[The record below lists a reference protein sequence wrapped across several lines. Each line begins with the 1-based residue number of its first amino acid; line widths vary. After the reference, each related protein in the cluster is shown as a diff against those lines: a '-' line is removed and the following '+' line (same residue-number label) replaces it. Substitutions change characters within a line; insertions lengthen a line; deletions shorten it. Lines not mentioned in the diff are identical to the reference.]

1 MSPRVL
7 IFGGGSIGAVLAYL
21 LSKSIDASNIV
32 VVCRSNYDVV
42 AKHGFTINSTV
53 YGMNENVRPIAVRS
67 VTEAIQVCP
76 DGFDYICVATK
87 VIVRGNVSQPELIKP
102 AVSAKTNIV
111 LMQNGISIE
120 EPYRALFPD
129 NAITSV
135 VIYMPCT
142 QTAPGVVSHTIYSKF
157 LLGTYPANATS
168 EHKSSTAQFVGI
180 LNDGGATTIH
190 EDDIQLARW
199 TKLIVNGSQN
209 PICALSRLRD
219 VQFLGAAPGAES
231 FCRNVMSE
239 IASIARAE
247 GYSEVDDSVVDR
259 QLRLSTVRSPPGV
272 EPSMMA
278 DALSGQHLEVECIV
292 GNALRIAQRHGVDVP
307 RLETIYYLA
316 KGLDM
321 SFSIPEALLGES
333 KI

>member
-7 IFGGGSIGAVLAYL
+7 VFGGGSIGAVLAYL
-21 LSKSIDASNIV
+21 LSKSISASNIV
-32 VVCRSNYDVV
+32 VVCRSNFDIV
-42 AKHGFTINSTV
+42 AKDGFTINSTV
-53 YGMNENVRPIAVRS
+53 YGMNESVKPIAVRS
-67 VTEAIQVCP
+67 VAEAVQAYP

-87 VIVRGNVSQPELIKP
+87 AIVRGNVSQPELIKP
-102 AVSAKTNIV
+102 AVSAKTTIV

-120 EPYRALFPD
+120 EPYKALFPD
-129 NAITSV
+129 TAIASV

-142 QTAPGVVSHTIYSKF
+142 QTAPGVVSHTVYTKF
-157 LLGTYPANATS
+157 LLGTYPAKSAI
-168 EHKSSTAQFVGI
+168 EHKNSTARFVEL
-180 LNDGGATTIH
+180 LNDAGASATH

-199 TKLIVNGSQN
+199 TKLLVNGSQN

-231 FCRNVMSE
+231 FCRKVMRE

-247 GYSEVDDSVVDR
+247 GYSDVDDSVVER
-259 QLRLSTVRSPPGV
+259 QLQLSARRAPPGV
-272 EPSMMA
+272 EPSMLA
-278 DALSGQHLEVECIV
+278 DALAGQNLEVECIV
-292 GNALRIAQRHGVDVP
+292 GNALRIAQSHGVDVP

-321 SFSIPEALLGES
+321 SFAIPKALLGDS

>member
-1 MSPRVL
+1 MSPRIL

-53 YGMNENVRPIAVRS
+53 YGMNENVRPVAVRS
-67 VTEAIQVCP
+67 VTEAIQAYP

-87 VIVRGNVSQPELIKP
+87 AIVKGNISQPELIKP

-129 NAITSV
+129 NAIASV
-135 VIYMPCT
+135 AIYMPCT
-142 QTAPGVVSHTIYSKF
+142 QTAPGVVSHTLFSKF
-157 LLGTYPANATS
+157 LLGTYPAKAKS
-168 EHKSSTAQFVGI
+168 EHKSSTAQFVGL
-180 LNDGGATTIH
+180 LNDSGATAVH

-199 TKLIVNGSQN
+199 TKLIVNGSLN

-231 FCRNVMSE
+231 FLRNVMSE

-247 GYSEVDDSVVDR
+247 GYREVDDSVVDR

-292 GNALRIAQRHGVDVP
+292 GNALRIAQRHGVDAP

>member
-21 LSKSIDASNIV
+21 ISKSIEVSDIV
-32 VVCRSNYDVV
+32 IVCRSNYDVV
-42 AKHGFTINSTV
+42 ATHGFKINSTV
-53 YGMNENVRPIAVRS
+53 YGMNENVKPIAVRS
-67 VTEAIQVCP
+67 VTEAVQTYP
-76 DGFDYICVATK
+76 DGFDYVCVATK
-87 VIVRGNVSQPELIKP
+87 AIVNGNISQPELIKP
-102 AVSAKTNIV
+102 AVSAKTTIV
-111 LMQNGISIE
+111 LMQNGINIE

-129 NAITSV
+129 TAIASV

-142 QTAPGVVSHTIYSKF
+142 QTAPGVVSHTVYAKF
-157 LLGTYPANATS
+157 LLGTYPAKSTS
-168 EHKSSTAQFVGI
+168 EHKTSTARFVE
-180 LNDGGATTIH
+180 LLKDGGASAVH
-190 EDDIQLARW
+190 EENIQLARW

-219 VQFLGAAPGAES
+219 VQFLGAAPGAAS
-231 FCRNVMSE
+231 FCRNLMSE

-247 GYSEVDDSVVDR
+247 GYSEVDDSVVER
-259 QLRLSTVRSPPGV
+259 QLELSTSRAPPGV

-278 DALSGQHLEVECIV
+278 DALSGQRLEVESIV
-292 GNALRIAQRHGVDVP
+292 GNALRIAQSHGVDVP

-321 SFSIPEALLGES
+321 SFAIPEALLGGS
-333 KI
+333 KN

>member
-1 MSPRVL
+1 MSPSVL

-21 LSKSIDASNIV
+21 LSKSIEASNIV

-42 AKHGFTINSTV
+42 ATHGFTINSTV
-53 YGMNENVRPIAVRS
+53 YGMNENVKPIAVRS
-67 VTEAIQVCP
+67 VTEAIQAYT
-76 DGFDYICVATK
+76 DGFDYVCVATK
-87 VIVRGNVSQPELIKP
+87 AIANGNISQPEMIKP
-102 AVSAKTNIV
+102 AVSTKTTIV

-120 EPYRALFPD
+120 EPYRTLFPD
-129 NAITSV
+129 TAIASV

-142 QTAPGVVSHTIYSKF
+142 QTAPGVVSHTVYAKF
-157 LLGTYPANATS
+157 LLGTYPAKSTS
-168 EHKSSTAQFVGI
+168 EQKTSAARFVE
-180 LNDGGATTIH
+180 LLKDGGASAVH
-190 EDDIQLARW
+190 EEDIQLARW
-199 TKLIVNGSQN
+199 TKLIVNGSLN

-219 VQFLGAAPGAES
+219 VQLLGSAPGAAS
-231 FCRNVMSE
+231 FCRKLMSE

-247 GYSEVDDSVVDR
+247 GYSEVDDSVVER
-259 QLRLSTVRSPPGV
+259 QLELSTSRAPPGV

-278 DALSGQHLEVECIV
+278 DALSGQRLEVECIV
-292 GNALRIAQRHGVDVP
+292 GNALRIAQSRGVDVP

-321 SFSIPEALLGES
+321 SFAIPEALLGDS